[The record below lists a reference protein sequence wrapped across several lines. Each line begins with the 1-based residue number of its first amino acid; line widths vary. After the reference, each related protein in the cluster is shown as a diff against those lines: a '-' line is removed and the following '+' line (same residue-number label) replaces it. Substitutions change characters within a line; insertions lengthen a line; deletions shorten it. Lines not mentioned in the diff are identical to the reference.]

1 MMTHQPH
8 TNLEKSL
15 SGLSSFQEQMKRQDQ
30 EAKVLVSDKKQ
41 KFLVI
46 RKKLEEYGDTITFF
60 AKSFRDK
67 VLEAVQMGI
76 LAYPQE

>member
-1 MMTHQPH
+1 M
-8 TNLEKSL
+8 
-15 SGLSSFQEQMKRQDQ
+15 
-30 EAKVLVSDKKQ
+30 VSDKKQ
-41 KFLVI
+41 KFMVI

-67 VLEAVQMGI
+67 VQEAIQMGI